1 MRREKTAGK
10 IEKEK
15 QQSIQGLVLTIII
28 MKRNEKNVVVVVS
41 RKMLL

>member
-1 MRREKTAGK
+1 MRKKTRGK

-15 QQSIQGLVLTIII
+15 QQSIKGLIIKI
-28 MKRNEKNVVVVVS
+28 KINGNGNAVVVVVS